1 MSRSF
6 VRPQN
11 GVPEK
16 LMLASPGVVKDG
28 MYGPQKLYMLTD
40 GRCIYLDLEVAQRV
54 EHTVQIGQE
63 FWLVRHARGSGRK
76 ANWDIHLEDPAPKPP
91 EPETDLERDLRLS
104 IEQAEARKA
113 AAKVTPIAS
122 PPVEEPPAPVVQI
135 SEQIT
140 RKIPG
145 WAGILTT
152 QTNTLIDAYAHC
164 LSHAAEHGLVVKPED
179 VRTLLVTAFIGLQQ
193 RGKGR
198 TAA

>member
-16 LMLASPGVVKDG
+16 LTLASPGVVKEG
-28 MYGPQKLYMLTD
+28 MYGPQKLFQLND
-40 GRCIYLDLEVAQRV
+40 GRYIYLDVEVAQRV
-54 EHTVQIGQE
+54 EHAVQIGQE
-63 FWLVRHARGSGRK
+63 FWLVKRARASGRK
-76 ANWDIHLEDPAPKPP
+76 AIWDIHLEDPAPRPP
-91 EPETDLERDLRLS
+91 EQETDLERDLRLS

-113 AAKVTPIAS
+113 SAKAVPIAP
-122 PPVEEPPAPVVQI
+122 PPVEETPAPVVQI
-135 SEQIT
+135 PEQIT
-140 RKIPG
+140 RKVPG
-145 WAGILTT
+145 WADILTA
-152 QTNTLIDAYAHC
+152 QTNTLVDAYAQC
-164 LSHAAEHGLVVKPED
+164 LSHAADHGLVVKPED

>member
-16 LMLASPGVVKDG
+16 LMLASPGVVRDG
-28 MYGPQKLYMLTD
+28 MYGPQKLFQLTD
-40 GRCIYLDLEVAQRV
+40 GRYIYLDLEVAQRV
-54 EHTVQIGQE
+54 EHAVQVGQE
-63 FWLVRHARGSGRK
+63 FWLVKHARASGRK
-76 ANWDIHLEDPAPKPP
+76 AIWDIHLEDPAPKPA

-113 AAKVTPIAS
+113 AAKAVPIG
-122 PPVEEPPAPVVQI
+122 PPVEKTPAPLVPA

-140 RKIPG
+140 QKIPG
-145 WAGILTT
+145 WADILTA
-152 QTNTLIDAYAHC
+152 QTNNLVDAYAHC
-164 LSHAAEHGLVVKPED
+164 LSHASEHGLVVKPED

-198 TAA
+198 SAA